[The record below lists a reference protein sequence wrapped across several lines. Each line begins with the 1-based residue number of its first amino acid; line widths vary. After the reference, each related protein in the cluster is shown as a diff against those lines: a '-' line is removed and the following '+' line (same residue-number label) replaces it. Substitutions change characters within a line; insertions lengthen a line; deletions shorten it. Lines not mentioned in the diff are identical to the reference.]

1 MIILIGAIAIF
12 ALGYALNQL
21 LGYPVLIVVSLCLV
35 AIIGIVVAQS
45 RHKK

>member
-1 MIILIGAIAIF
+1 MYILIGAIAVF
-12 ALGYALNQL
+12 GLGYALNEL

-35 AIIGIVVAQS
+35 AILGIVIAQN